1 MVYTLLVFMIGVFA
15 TGAYLTIR
23 EEGVSWISKGQIDPV
38 ISSGTQEQSPT
49 ETVIGSST
57 SNNLSVGQNTN
68 VNMSLVE
75 SNIIEK
81 IVDLTGPAVV
91 KIETVIKTT
100 SSNPFFNDPFF
111 REFFGGGEGSEPQER
126 VQEGMGSG
134 FIISKDGYILTNN
147 HVIDGASEVRVFLSD
162 NNEPYQAKLIGSDAE
177 LDLAI
182 LKIDTNKELPMLSL
196 GDSNKVRA
204 GNWVIAIGN
213 PYGLDHTVTVGV
225 ISATGRPITVQGTEF
240 KDLIQT
246 DASINPGNSGGP
258 LLNLSGEVVG
268 INTAI
273 NSNAQGIGFAIP
285 ASTVKQVLDQLLE
298 EGKVIRPW
306 LGVYMQPVTEELAEY
321 FGLDKTDGALIGAVQ
336 EGSPAEKAGIIRG
349 DIILEYNKQ
358 KIATPDELQAAV
370 KGSVPGDSVVIL
382 IYRNEATMYITVK
395 IGER

>member
-1 MVYTLLVFMIGVFA
+1 
-15 TGAYLTIR
+15 
-23 EEGVSWISKGQIDPV
+23 
-38 ISSGTQEQSPT
+38 
-49 ETVIGSST
+49 
-57 SNNLSVGQNTN
+57 
-68 VNMSLVE
+68 
-75 SNIIEK
+75 
-81 IVDLTGPAVV
+81 
-91 KIETVIKTT
+91 
-100 SSNPFFNDPFF
+100 
-111 REFFGGGEGSEPQER
+111 
-126 VQEGMGSG
+126 MGSG